1 MVTNYKFIISPHGN
15 GLDCHRTYEAM
26 FLGSIPIVRTSPLD
40 IIYKDMPIIILKDWQ
55 SININ
60 KLIEESKTIITKSR
74 EKLFLKYWINQIKQY
89 K

>member
-1 MVTNYKFIISPHGN
+1 MNEEISGPINLGNPTEMTIIELASKIISKINPELN
-15 GLDCHRTYEAM
+15 
-26 FLGSIPIVRTSPLD
+26 
-40 IIYKDMPIIILKDWQ
+40 IIYKDMPIIILKDWH